1 MLMYGT
7 QPPES
12 GAWEKALGDPPE
24 VSHDNRSLT
33 PSEMAKIL
41 AIRSAIE
48 IERGEARLPY
58 ELIVQFLG
66 LVLPY
71 IDDNLGDLR
80 ERIQNLEEQAAANA
94 LPADAAPA
102 SHPEEPK
109 PPIEG
114 TDNIRRVMGDAV
126 RGAGLALPPDLTF
139 RVGPGSLTRGMAGGL
154 HEIIYGGHLLSAAKL
169 PYNKIP
175 KLPEG
180 MDDAKLADWLARYG
194 MIVLRHS
201 LEYRRGPL
209 TLSTQVVEGSFGEV
223 SYIPGYNSMAPSD
236 SNPNVPTLSD
246 EMAKLLEM
254 LATVAAMTHSSS
266 DMVEGNPNLKRL
278 ADSWLGLDREAQ
290 NEGMAAFNIID
301 EEGIPIIDVTSD
313 GRYFFVHTP
322 IGNGLSPILSRE
334 TIKRQDGKV
343 EAPDPLVAS
352 SAIVA
357 GVMAMVGLWLY
368 CRDTWGFMGT
378 VEDYS
383 AYFAEVIAASI
394 ATISSRIRVNNGLPI
409 DDYGVAHGLFGIRDA
424 NPAGEAPTG
433 SKQ

>member
-254 LATVAAMTHSSS
+254 LATVAAMTHEST
-266 DMVEGNPNLKRL
+266 DKVEKTPGL
-278 ADSWLGLDREAQ
+278 AALAKSWLELDKAAQ
-290 NEGMAAFNIID
+290 YHGVATFDIVDEG
-301 EEGIPIIDVTSD
+301 GIPIIKLTPD
-313 GRYFFVHTP
+313 GGGKYFFVFPP
-322 IGNGLSPILSRE
+322 IENGLTPILSNR
-334 TIKRQDGKV
+334 TIKRQDGRV
-343 EAPDPLVAS
+343 QMPDPLVIGLVIGGILA
-352 SAIVA
+352 ACA
-357 GVMAMVGLWLY
+357 GVYLNTRNSWGHTNTIEDFSAGLLY
-368 CRDTWGFMGT
+368 TSALFMGL
-378 VEDYS
+378 V
-383 AYFAEVIAASI
+383 ASQVR
-394 ATISSRIRVNNGLPI
+394 AHDGLPI
-409 DDYGVAHGLFGIRDA
+409 DTYGVAHGLFGITGTS
-424 NPAGEAPTG
+424 PGGEE
-433 SKQ
+433 